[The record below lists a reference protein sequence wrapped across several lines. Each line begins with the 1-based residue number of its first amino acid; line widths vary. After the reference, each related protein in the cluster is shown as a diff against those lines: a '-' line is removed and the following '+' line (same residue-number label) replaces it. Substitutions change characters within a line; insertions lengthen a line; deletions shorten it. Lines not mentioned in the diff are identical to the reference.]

1 MLVIN
6 NCQFNDEGNYS
17 IEALGKKSTATLT
30 VEGMR
35 LKFELPLQDQTE
47 KEGNT
52 ARFELEISHENVP
65 VTWYKN
71 EVKFH
76 VSRTVLI
83 HSRRKKHTLEI
94 KELTL
99 DDICQVKAEAKG
111 ILSMAKLTVIGNPCF
126 VALLKLFVIQGFAP
140 CYST

>member
-1 MLVIN
+1 MFECTITKDVPKVMWFKGSDTIGTSDKKYEIIDDGKKHMLVIN
-6 NCQFNDEGNYS
+6 NCEFDDEGIYS
-17 IEALGKKSTATLT
+17 IEASGKKSTATLT

-52 ARFELEISHENVP
+52 ARFELELSHENVP

-71 EVKFH
+71 ETKLH

-83 HSRRKKHTLEI
+83 YSRGKKHTLEI

-99 DDICQVKAEAKG
+99 D
-111 ILSMAKLTVIGNPCF
+111 
-126 VALLKLFVIQGFAP
+126 
-140 CYST
+140 